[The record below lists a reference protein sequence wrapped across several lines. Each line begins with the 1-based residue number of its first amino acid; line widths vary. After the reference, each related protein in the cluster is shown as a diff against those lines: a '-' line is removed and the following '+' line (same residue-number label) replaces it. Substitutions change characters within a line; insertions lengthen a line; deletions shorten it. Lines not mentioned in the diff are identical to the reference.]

1 MGFCNLFKSAGTEA
15 IWYRQ
20 KVSAKLQTYVKLR
33 LRCFGGVSKYKSL
46 IDMNAS
52 KNQLSNAAVCGSQP
66 GASGINSTQEKVKL
80 LYRVDQQVKLLD
92 LQAEAELL
100 LKQLQ
105 ALKQQKTGQ
114 TVSSVS

>member
-1 MGFCNLFKSAGTEA
+1 MRFCDLSISAGTEA
-15 IWYRQ
+15 IWYRL
-20 KVSAKLQTYVKLR
+20 KVNTRIQTYVKFR
-33 LRCFGGVSKYKSL
+33 LRYSGGVSKYKLL

-52 KNQLSNAAVCGSQP
+52 TDQLSNTAVCDSRL
-66 GASGINSTQEKVKL
+66 GASATVQEKVKL
-80 LYRVDQQVKLLD
+80 LYPADQQVKLLD

>member
-1 MGFCNLFKSAGTEA
+1 MRSCNLSISAGTEG
-15 IWYRQ
+15 IWYRL
-20 KVSAKLQTYVKLR
+20 KVNTRIQTYVKFR
-33 LRCFGGVSKYKSL
+33 LRCSGGVSKYKLL

-52 KNQLSNAAVCGSQP
+52 NDQLSKTAVCDSQL
-66 GASGINSTQEKVKL
+66 GASEIVQEKVKL

-105 ALKQQKTGQ
+105 ALKQQKSEQ